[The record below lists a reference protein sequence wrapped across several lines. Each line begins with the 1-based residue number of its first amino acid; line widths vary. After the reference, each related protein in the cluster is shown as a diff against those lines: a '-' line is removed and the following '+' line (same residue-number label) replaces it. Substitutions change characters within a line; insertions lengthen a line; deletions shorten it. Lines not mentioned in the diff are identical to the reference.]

1 VSGLPSLLQTD
12 SALLTHEFTMEL
24 RVSEEDLRDDMLLN
38 YFSLL
43 LLCDRRTL
51 QFVYEMM

>member
-43 LLCDRRTL
+43 LLCDRRTV